1 MPAEL
6 SSPPGAGSADLAPPI
21 EEIAR
26 ILAPHP
32 IFALFDRTS
41 LLSVAA
47 QCGFATY
54 SAGATL
60 MREGDPGSFAC
71 VILEGEVDVF
81 VELPSGPIQ
90 LATIGRHGIIGELGV
105 FTDMP
110 RTASVIAQTD
120 VVVIRIDHDSLMTLS
135 ANYPS
140 IGVAIIREL
149 GGRLA
154 NMNHSLAYL
163 TYAAEALGQDQYDPA
178 FLDELTSQSAELA
191 TFARVFGGMAAEIRA
206 KQHRREEMLAAAE
219 IQQSI
224 LPAPLVREGPTE
236 QIDLHAEMHPARE
249 IGGDF
254 YDYFLIDANR
264 LAVTLGDVSGKGTPA
279 SLFMAVSR
287 TVMRSVSGAADME
300 AGMEEANRLLATQNT
315 ACMFVTMFHGVL
327 DLSSGV
333 LRYCNAGHNPP
344 YLLRAQGGHDTL
356 GATGIP
362 FGIDA
367 EMPCRIDETVLRPGD
382 TLFLFSDGIT
392 EAFDTESAEF
402 GTARLEAALEAGRGG
417 TAVDL
422 VGDVLSATAAF
433 AAGADQ
439 SDDITC
445 LALVF
450 RP

>member
-1 MPAEL
+1 M
-6 SSPPGAGSADLAPPI
+6 
-21 EEIAR
+21 
-26 ILAPHP
+26 APHP
-32 IFALFDRTS
+32 IFARVDRAS
-41 LLSVAA
+41 LLAVAA
-47 QCGFATY
+47 QCAIATY
-54 SAGATL
+54 PAGATI

-81 VELPSGPIQ
+81 VQLPAGPIH
-90 LATIGRHGIIGELGV
+90 LATIGRDRIIGELGV

-110 RTASVIAQTD
+110 RTATVTTRTEL
-120 VVVIRIDHDSLMTLS
+120 VVIRIEQDSLMRLS
-135 ANYPS
+135 ADYPS

-154 NMNHSLAYL
+154 TMNRSLASL
-163 TYAAEALGQDQYDPA
+163 TYAAEALARDEYDA
-178 FLDELTSQSAELA
+178 ALLDELTNQPGELA

-206 KQHRREEMLAAAE
+206 KQHRRHEMQAAAE

-224 LPAPLVREGPTE
+224 LPAPWVRDGPTE
-236 QIDLHAEMHPARE
+236 RIDLHAEMHPARE

-264 LAVTLGDVSGKGTPA
+264 LAIIVADVSGKGTPA

-287 TVMRSVSGAADME
+287 TVMRCISSAGDME
-300 AGMEEANRLLATQNT
+300 SGMEEANRLLATQNT
-315 ACMFVTMFHGVL
+315 ACMFVTIFHGVL

-344 YLLRAQGGHDTL
+344 YLLRAEGGRDTL
-356 GATGIP
+356 HLTGIP

-367 EMPCRIDETVLRPGD
+367 EIRYRIDETMLHPGD

-392 EAFDTESAEF
+392 EAFDAEGAEF

-417 TAVDL
+417 SAAEL
-422 VGDVLSATAAF
+422 VAGVLGATAAF

-445 LALVF
+445 LALVL

>member
-1 MPAEL
+1 VPAEL
-6 SSPPGAGSADLAPPI
+6 STLPDAGVAVLAPPVA
-21 EEIAR
+21 EIAR

-32 IFALFDRTS
+32 IFARFDPAS
-41 LLSVAA
+41 LLAVAA

-54 SAGATL
+54 REGATL

-81 VELPSGPIQ
+81 VELPGGPIQ
-90 LATIGRHGIIGELGV
+90 LATLGRHGIIGELGV

-110 RTASVIAQTD
+110 RTATVIARTD
-120 VVVIRIDHDSLMTLS
+120 IVVIRIEQDSLMRLS
-135 ANYPS
+135 AEYPV

-149 GGRLA
+149 GSRLA

-163 TYAAEALGQDQYDPA
+163 TYAAEALGHDEFDPA
-178 FLDELTSQSAELA
+178 SLDELTSQSAELA

-236 QIDLHAEMHPARE
+236 RIDLHAEMHPARE

-254 YDYFLIDANR
+254 YDFFLIDANR
-264 LAVTLGDVSGKGTPA
+264 LAVTVADVSGKGTPA

-287 TVMRSVSGAADME
+287 TVMRSVSTAADMQT
-300 AGMEEANRLLATQNT
+300 GMEEANRLLATQNT

-344 YLLRAQGGHDTL
+344 YLLRAQGGHDML

-362 FGIDA
+362 FGIDV
-367 EMPCRIDETVLRPGD
+367 EMPYRIDETVLHPGD

-392 EAFDTESAEF
+392 EAFDTAGEEF
-402 GTARLEAALEAGRGG
+402 GNARLDAALQAGRGG
-417 TAVDL
+417 SAVEL
-422 VGDVLSATAAF
+422 VGDVLGATAAF
-433 AAGADQ
+433 TAGADQ

-450 RP
+450 QP

>member
-1 MPAEL
+1 VPAEL
-6 SSPPGAGSADLAPPI
+6 SSPHDAGSAVLAAPV
-21 EEIAR
+21 EEIAH

-32 IFALFDRTS
+32 IFARFDRAS
-41 LLSVAA
+41 LLAVAA

-54 SAGATL
+54 AKGATV

-81 VELPSGPIQ
+81 VELPGGPIQ
-90 LATIGRHGIIGELGV
+90 LATIARHGIIGELGV

-110 RTASVIAQTD
+110 RTATVIARTD
-120 VVVIRIDHDSLMTLS
+120 AVVLRIEQDSLMKLS
-135 ANYPS
+135 AAYPA

-149 GGRLA
+149 GSRLA

-163 TYAAEALGQDQYDPA
+163 TYAAEALGRDQFDPS
-178 FLDELTSQSAELA
+178 FLDDLTSQSAELA

-206 KQHRREEMLAAAE
+206 KQHRRLEMQAAAE

-236 QIDLHAEMHPARE
+236 EVDLHAEMHPARE

-264 LAVTLGDVSGKGTPA
+264 LAVTVADVSGKGTPA

-287 TVMRSVSGAADME
+287 TVMRSVSSATDMA

-344 YLLRAQGGHDTL
+344 YLMRAQGGHDTL

-367 EMPCRIDETVLRPGD
+367 EMPCRIDETVLHSGD

-392 EAFDTESAEF
+392 EAFDMAGAEF

-417 TAVDL
+417 SAAEL
-422 VGDVLSATAAF
+422 VSDVLGATAAF

>member
-6 SSPPGAGSADLAPPI
+6 SSPHDAGSAVLAAPV
-21 EEIAR
+21 EEIAH

-32 IFALFDRTS
+32 IFARFDRAS
-41 LLSVAA
+41 LLAVAA

-54 SAGATL
+54 AKGATL

-81 VELPSGPIQ
+81 VELPTGQIHM
-90 LATIGRHGIIGELGV
+90 ATVGHHRIVGELGV

-110 RTASVIAQTD
+110 RTATVVARTY
-120 VVVIRIDHDSLMTLS
+120 VVVVRIEQASLTQLS
-135 ANYPS
+135 ADYPS

-149 GGRLA
+149 GARLSG
-154 NMNHSLAYL
+154 MNQSLASL
-163 TYAAEALGQDQYDPA
+163 TYAAEALGRDEYDGA
-178 FLDELTSQSAELA
+178 LLDELSSQPGELG
-191 TFARVFGGMAAEIRA
+191 TFARVFAGMAAEVRA
-206 KQHRREEMLAAAE
+206 KQHRRLEMQAAAE

-236 QIDLHAEMHPARE
+236 EIDLHAEMHPARE

-264 LAVTLGDVSGKGTPA
+264 LAVTVADVSGKGTPA

-287 TVMRSVSGAADME
+287 TVMRSVSSVADM
-300 AGMEEANRLLATQNT
+300 ASGMAEANRLLATQNT

-344 YLLRAQGGHDTL
+344 YLMRAQGGHDTL

-367 EMPCRIDETVLRPGD
+367 EMPCRIDETVLHSGD

-392 EAFDTESAEF
+392 EAFDIEGAEF

-417 TAVDL
+417 SAAEL
-422 VGDVLSATAAF
+422 VSDVLGATAAF